1 MKPTTET
8 LNKIWQQVPPDYYQK
23 GIENN
28 LLQRFW
34 HYQKLKNVCEMIDN
48 NPKAVLD
55 VGCASGWLLFE
66 IAKNYPKAQCTGIDV
81 YKKALEY
88 ASKAYK
94 KIKFIEADAHKLPFS
109 DQSFDL
115 IICTEVLEHVQD
127 PKGVLQ
133 EIKRVLKPGGVVIA
147 EMDTNNLLFRL
158 IWFFWTRFKGR
169 VWKDSH
175 LHQFNRK
182 RIKKMIINSG
192 LRILKQKFFNFR
204 LAVVFKMTH

>member
-28 LLQRFW
+28 FLQRFW
-34 HYQKLKNVCEMIDN
+34 HYQKLKNVCDLIDN
-48 NPKAVLD
+48 NPKDVLD
-55 VGCASGWLLFE
+55 VGCASGWLLSE
-66 IAKNYPKAQCTGIDV
+66 VAKNYPKAQCTGIDV
-81 YKKALEY
+81 YKKALDY
-88 ASKAYK
+88 GSKNYK
-94 KIKFIEADAHKLPFS
+94 NLKLIEADAHKLPFS
-109 DQSFDL
+109 EKSFDL

-133 EIKRVLKPGGVVIA
+133 EIKRVLKPGGVVIV

-158 IWFFWTRFKGR
+158 IWFGWTRFKGR

-175 LHQFNRK
+175 LHQFNQK
-182 RIKKMIINSG
+182 RIKKIIINSG
-192 LRILKQKFFNFR
+192 LSLLKQKFFNFR